1 MFTRSDLYFQYPP
14 NLNILDLAT
23 LVSMYRSRGEPR
35 RAQPGEY
42 LGCAKSLKLVKEA
55 KWWFG
60 LYYSQSSW
68 DHMLTKDSKGYP
80 LTPVELNV
88 LGLTGLADD
97 KMSQRTFV
105 ENNSGAIPKL
115 VYMVV
120 NDLKVFEFI
129 DESEEGFLQI
139 TKDGEKA
146 LNGIARRMYEKK
158 FVPEMLLVNQVNN
171 LEPKVTQAKKSENP
185 QINMF

>member
-35 RAQPGEY
+35 RSQPGEY
-42 LGCAKSLKLVKEA
+42 LACSRSFKLVKEA

-60 LYYSQSSW
+60 LYYSQPSW
-68 DHMLTKDSKGYP
+68 DHMLTKDCKGYP

-88 LGLTGLADD
+88 LGLSSLTDD
-97 KMSQRTFV
+97 KLSLRSFI
-105 ENNSGAIPKL
+105 ENNSGAIQKL

-129 DESEEGFLQI
+129 DESDDGYLQI

-146 LNGIARRMYEKK
+146 LTGITRRIYEKK

-171 LEPKVTQAKKSENP
+171 LEPKVTQAKKSGNP